1 MKKLVEIVLS
11 ENENFKYCVCL
22 DEMDYNILKGIAMK
36 SKRSWYYPSTQDRK
50 TLEYIMNF
58 KKSVGED
65 KYKVLLEHLGLTES
79 LIERVLER

>member
-22 DEMDYNILKGIAMK
+22 EEMDYNILKGIAMK

-50 TLEYIMNF
+50 TLEYI
-58 KKSVGED
+58 
-65 KYKVLLEHLGLTES
+65 
-79 LIERVLER
+79 